1 MKYNE
6 ELALRGVSLDVAR
19 GEFVALAGP
28 SGSGK
33 STVLNLAAGLDRPT
47 RGEILLLGR
56 DANTLS
62 STQLTAL
69 RRKEIGIVF
78 QAYNLFPV
86 LTVLENVEYPLAING
101 VKELERK
108 RRAFEALKAV
118 GLEKFCKRFPNELS
132 GGQQQRVAVARA
144 IVNQPSLVFAD
155 EPTANLDTKTTASLM
170 ELFLTLNRE
179 LKITFIFSSHDS
191 RVLERAGRVIEMID
205 GRIADSDTLSSEANE
220 ESAQRISTL
229 HHRED
234 PVSTRDERIEPELC
248 QRLV

>member
-101 VKELERK
+101 VKEL
-108 RRAFEALKAV
+108 
-118 GLEKFCKRFPNELS
+118 
-132 GGQQQRVAVARA
+132 
-144 IVNQPSLVFAD
+144 
-155 EPTANLDTKTTASLM
+155 
-170 ELFLTLNRE
+170 
-179 LKITFIFSSHDS
+179 
-191 RVLERAGRVIEMID
+191 
-205 GRIADSDTLSSEANE
+205 
-220 ESAQRISTL
+220 
-229 HHRED
+229 
-234 PVSTRDERIEPELC
+234 
-248 QRLV
+248 